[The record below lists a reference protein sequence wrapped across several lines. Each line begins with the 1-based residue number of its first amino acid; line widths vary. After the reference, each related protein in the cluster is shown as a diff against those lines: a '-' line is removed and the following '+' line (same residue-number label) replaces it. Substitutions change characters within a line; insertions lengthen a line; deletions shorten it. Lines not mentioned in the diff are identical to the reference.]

1 VKVTNAGTTPHSFQL
16 IKLNAGKT
24 LDEAKVYF
32 DTLFNTGK
40 AEGEAPGV
48 LVGGVE
54 SVAPGGMAYVVWSL
68 PAGNYGYV
76 STDGDAPNDDY
87 AKGLKGGFTIS

>member
-1 VKVTNAGTTPHSFQL
+1 
-16 IKLNAGKT
+16 
-24 LDEAKVYF
+24 
-32 DTLFNTGK
+32 
-40 AEGEAPGV
+40 
-48 LVGGVE
+48 
-54 SVAPGGMAYVVWSL
+54 MAYLEWSL